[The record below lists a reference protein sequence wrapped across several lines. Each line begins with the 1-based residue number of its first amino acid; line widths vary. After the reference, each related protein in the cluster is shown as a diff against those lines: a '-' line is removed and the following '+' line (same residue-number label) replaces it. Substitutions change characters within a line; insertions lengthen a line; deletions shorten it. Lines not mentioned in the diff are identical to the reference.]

1 MIIFI
6 FYMNKLFFISLLGL
20 LFACG
25 SKPETI
31 TPSVAS
37 ITESIYA
44 SGVVKSRNQYEVFAS
59 VSGILDAVNV
69 DEGDTVFFGEKLFS
83 IANSTQQLSKENAEL
98 TANFNSK
105 RLNEVKL
112 TEALESVRAAQSKF
126 KLDSLAW
133 VRQRILFQQNAIAK
147 ADFEQV
153 ELKYD
158 NSKYS
163 YNSSLIRYN
172 ELKRQIDFNAKQTD
186 KSLKISSAIADDYV
200 VKSEIDGVVFAIFK
214 SKGEMVN
221 PQTPL
226 AVVGSANQFFLEMQV
241 DEEDIANIQKGMM
254 VLVTLDSYQGKTFRA
269 EVSKIIPYMNEKT
282 RTFLVEAVFLET
294 PVRLFPN
301 TTFEANILLKTKQ
314 KALLIPRNYLIE
326 NQFVL
331 NESGEK
337 IRVKTGLK
345 DFKKVEIL
353 DGITSKTV
361 LQNPAK

>member
-1 MIIFI
+1 
-6 FYMNKLFFISLLGL
+6 MNKLVFISMLVFF
-20 LFACG
+20 FACG

-31 TPSVAS
+31 TPSVSS

-44 SGVVKSRNQYEVFAS
+44 SGVIKSRNQYEVFAS
-59 VSGILDAVNV
+59 VNGILESVNV
-69 DEGDTVFFGEKLFS
+69 DEGDTVRAGRTLFS
-83 IANSTQQLSKENAEL
+83 IANSAQQLSRENAEL

-112 TEALESVRAAQSKF
+112 AEALDAVRAAQSKL
-126 KLDSLAW
+126 KLDSLSW

-153 ELKYD
+153 ELRYD
-158 NSKYS
+158 NSKYA

-186 KSLKISSAIADDYV
+186 KSLKISSSIADDYS

-214 SKGEMVN
+214 SKGEMVT

-226 AVVGSANQFFLEMQV
+226 AVVGSKNQFFLEMQV
-241 DEEDIANIQKGMM
+241 DEEDIARIQKGML

-282 RTFLVEAVFLET
+282 RTFLVEAVFLQT
-294 PVRLFPN
+294 PERLFPN
-301 TTFEANILLKTKQ
+301 TTFEANILLKTKE

-331 NESGEK
+331 SEAGEK

-353 DGITSKTV
+353 EGITSKTV